1 MVPRSGA
8 YAADDFI
15 EGLEII
21 IDRAG
26 QQVAAVLIGGNG
38 IDVLDV
44 AEAVGEL
51 LREIDQQRRP
61 ADGLGDLQRGGIADD
76 AGRLIL
82 GDLGTVFAESR
93 QQLIKLKIIGGFA
106 GGDLYNIFLPLM
118 TIGNSFYSVDFYYS
132 VL

>member
-8 YAADDFI
+8 YAADDLI

-26 QQVAAVLIGGNG
+26 QQVAAVLIGGDG

-61 ADGLGDLQRGGIADD
+61 ADGLGYLPRGE
-76 AGRLIL
+76 
-82 GDLGTVFAESR
+82 V
-93 QQLIKLKIIGGFA
+93 KLA
-106 GGDLYNIFLPLM
+106 M
-118 TIGNSFYSVDFYYS
+118 RVA
-132 VL
+132 